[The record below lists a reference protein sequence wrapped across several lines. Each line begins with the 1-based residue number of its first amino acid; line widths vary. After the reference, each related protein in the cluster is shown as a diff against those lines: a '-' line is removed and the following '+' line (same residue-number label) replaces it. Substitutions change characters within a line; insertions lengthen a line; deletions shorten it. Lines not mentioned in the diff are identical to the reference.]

1 MLICEMLLLCTIL
14 ILGVTVIR
22 SDYQFGVIR
31 NKALK
36 TALTF
41 GLCVNCFYLGFFV
54 RSLIKDF
61 LLNWVLISILAI
73 LLYGYHFWAAG
84 DSKLLICIS
93 FLTPA
98 RYYAEDMR
106 ITSVYF
112 IIFIF
117 LAAYVYIIMDSI
129 LQSVKKKRFF
139 KTNTNTFTKDNIQ
152 AFLKR
157 YFISYLYL
165 WALSILMQ
173 VILQEF
179 YYKNNVFF
187 AFVNIFIVIM
197 IREKPV
203 FKKCWVLIALLVINI
218 GLVFYSVM
226 NHQTVISVEIL
237 RNYGIVVL
245 ALVLKDLVSG
255 YNYEE
260 IPTSSVAEG
269 MVLSY
274 STIALFSASRVKGL
288 PQATYEDMRSRLT
301 EEEVSA
307 IHRWEKSKYGKSS
320 VVIVRKMPF
329 AVFIIIGTVL
339 FIAMRLYQLCL

>member
-1 MLICEMLLLCTIL
+1 MLICETLLLCTIL
-14 ILGVTVIR
+14 VLGVTVIR

-36 TALTF
+36 AALIF

-54 RSLIKDF
+54 RPLIKDF

-73 LLYGYHFWAAG
+73 LLYSYHFWAAG

-106 ITSVYF
+106 ITGIYF
-112 IIFIF
+112 IIYIF
-117 LAAYVYIIMDSI
+117 LTAYVYIIVDSI

-139 KTNTNTFTKDNIQ
+139 KTNTFTKNNIQ

-157 YFISYLYL
+157 YVISYLYL
-165 WALSILMQ
+165 RALSILMQ
-173 VILQEF
+173 VILQES
-179 YYKNNVFF
+179 YYRNSVFF

-197 IREKPV
+197 IHEKPV
-203 FKKCWVLIALLVINI
+203 FKKCWMLAALVAING
-218 GLVFYSVM
+218 GLAIYSVM
-226 NHQTVISVEIL
+226 NHQAVVSVEIL

-260 IPTSSVAEG
+260 IPTSSVEKG

-274 STIALFSASRVKGL
+274 STVALFSASRVKGL
-288 PQATYEDMRSRLT
+288 PQVTYEDMRSRLT
-301 EEEVSA
+301 EEEASA
-307 IHRWEKSKYGKSS
+307 IHRWGKSKYGKSS

-339 FIAMRLYQLCL
+339 FIATRLYQLCL